1 MCSPFLSN
9 KFLQGIAFFKS
20 RKANRKYNKKQLR
33 RALLMI
39 TMEEYASYFF
49 GMTLPDISLI
59 QQISSLK
66 KIQVPK
72 VSQTK
77 VETRTRAINEL

>member
-1 MCSPFLSN
+1 
-9 KFLQGIAFFKS
+9 
-20 RKANRKYNKKQLR
+20 
-33 RALLMI
+33 MI

-72 VSQTK
+72 VSQMK